1 MSSLNQVQINL
12 RNITALW
19 AKDLG
24 LEDFEQALGGG
35 GGYDD
40 EAAQVTKVKN
50 TKQDV
55 RTYQYLTSLA
65 NFIEVERVTLECFRS
80 QLVKNLSKTISKKL
94 EDADKAFAKTK

>member
-1 MSSLNQVQINL
+1 MEIKLFEFLMSSLQQVQVNL

-24 LEDFEQALGGG
+24 LEDFDGAGGG
-35 GGYDD
+35 AYDE
-40 EAAQVTKVKN
+40 EAAPVTKVKN

-65 NFIEVERVTLECFRS
+65 NFIEVERVTLDCFRA
-80 QLVKNLSKTISKKL
+80 QLIKNL
-94 EDADKAFAKTK
+94 

>member
-24 LEDFEQALGGG
+24 LEDFDGAM

-50 TKQDV
+50 TK
-55 RTYQYLTSLA
+55 
-65 NFIEVERVTLECFRS
+65 
-80 QLVKNLSKTISKKL
+80 
-94 EDADKAFAKTK
+94 